1 MIKSL
6 IPKRAPDEG
15 ERGGAAV
22 STRDPEFAA
31 ALVPGE
37 VVEIECT
44 DLIAKTGQAV
54 GRSSG
59 MVVYVLG
66 PVPGERARVRVETV
80 KAKYAVAELVEL
92 LSRSPDRA
100 EPFCGVFGIC
110 GGCQVQHLAYAAQLR
125 WKRGIV
131 ENALRRLGGILGAR
145 IGHPIGMS
153 EPRAYRNKMALVVNE
168 TGGAPAFGFYAAR
181 THDVVAIQ
189 SCPIVMPQLDR
200 TIAGLWDAA
209 RDPATADAFA
219 GARHVIARAGRAS
232 GEGVVSI
239 TTERASTALP
249 PRAAVVAAK
258 LPGTVG
264 ISNSFEPP
272 SENAVMGRKNAT
284 VYGHAEMREAI
295 DDVRFRVSAASF
307 FQVNSEM
314 VGKIF
319 AYLEPQVGRVSR
331 IIDLYCGAGTFALF
345 FAKLGARIVGIEE
358 NPSAVREAKANA
370 ALNGVDAQTTFLSGR
385 VEATLRS
392 KPGAGALAAA
402 DVVFLDPPRK
412 GSDEATLATL
422 IRARVPHVWYLSC
435 NPATLARDLAQLVGG
450 GYRLGSV
457 QPFDMFPQ
465 TGHIEALAVLH
476 RADVAPLDFAFRE
489 G

>member
-1 MIKSL
+1 MIRNL
-6 IPKRAPDEG
+6 TPKDVPESQ
-15 ERGGAAV
+15 RGGVAV
-22 STRDPEFAA
+22 TTREREFASALA
-31 ALVPGE
+31 AGD
-37 VVEIECT
+37 VVDIDCT

-66 PVPGERARVRVETV
+66 PVPGERARVRIETV

-100 EPFCGVFGIC
+100 EPFCGVFGVC
-110 GGCQVQHLAYAAQLR
+110 GGCQVQHLAYDAQLR

-131 ENALRRLGGILGAR
+131 ENALRRLGGIVGAR
-145 IGHPIGMS
+145 IGRAIGMS
-153 EPRAYRNKMALVVNE
+153 DARAYRNKMALVVSEAN
-168 TGGAPAFGFYAAR
+168 GSPGFGFYAAR
-181 THDVVAIQ
+181 SHDVVPIQ
-189 SCPIVMPQLDR
+189 TCPIVMPELDR
-200 TIAGLWDAA
+200 AIAGLWAAA
-209 RDPATADAFA
+209 RDPATTDAFA
-219 GARHVIARAGRAS
+219 GARHVIARTGRAS

-239 TTERASTALP
+239 TSDRASATLAARGAAL
-249 PRAAVVAAK
+249 AAK

-272 SENAVMGRKNAT
+272 SDNAVMGRRNAT
-284 VYGHAEMREAI
+284 VFGNAEMREAI
-295 DDVRFRVSAASF
+295 DGVQFRVSAASF

-319 AYLEPQVGRVSR
+319 AYLRPQVGADSR

-345 FAKLGARIVGIEE
+345 FAKLGATIVGIEE
-358 NPSAVREAKANA
+358 NPNAVREAKANA
-370 ALNGVDAQTTFLSGR
+370 ALNRVEAQTTFLSGR

-392 KPGAGALAAA
+392 KAGLQALGAA
-402 DVVFLDPPRK
+402 DIVFLDPPRK
-412 GSDEATLATL
+412 GSDEATLVAVA
-422 IRARVPHVWYLSC
+422 RARVPHVWYLSC
-435 NPATLARDLAQLVGG
+435 NPATLARDLAQLVAA

-465 TGHIEALAVLH
+465 TGHIEALAALH
-476 RADVAPLDFAFRE
+476 RADVAPLDFE
-489 G
+489 LSED